1 VTRQNF
7 SILFL
12 GKKDDAHCDKALEFS
27 LSNFTDVTACLGKWG
42 DPIPG
47 VLSCWKGD
55 YIFSYLSRWIVPDDL
70 LKRTKSAAINF
81 HPGSPD
87 YPGVGCTNFALYDEI
102 TEYGVTCHHM
112 APRVDTG
119 PIIAVKRF
127 PVFPTDNVESLMF
140 RTYDSQLLLFHEIA
154 GLIVEGKQLPVSEEK
169 WTRKPFTRNELN
181 RLARITPLM
190 NREEIA
196 RRIRATQFGN
206 WKPTVE
212 RPNHSPA

>member
-1 VTRQNF
+1 VTRQNL

-12 GKKDDAHCDKALEFS
+12 GKKDDAHCDRALEFS

-127 PVFPTDNVESLMF
+127 PVFPADNVESLMF

-154 GLIVEGKQLPVSEEK
+154 GLIVEGKQLPESEEK

-181 RLARITPLM
+181 QLARITPVM
-190 NREEIA
+190 SREEIA
-196 RRIRATQFGN
+196 RRTRATQFGN